1 MASAVRKA
9 DEQIN
14 EEGYFALE
22 KQTDMR
28 HEYIDGEVYAMVGG
42 SFNHGRITQNI
53 ARKIG
58 NHLENNPCEVFAES
72 TKVKIPQVFQ
82 RSDYVYPDVVVD
94 CSTQKANDNALTT
107 PVLVVEVLSKSTHY
121 RDKVTKRHLYQQI
134 TTLQEYVLVEQ
145 DVAEVIVRRRKT
157 NWLAEEFFLGD
168 AVTFDSISLTL
179 TVAEIYER
187 VVNEEVTEWNAQK
200 LSQTNDT
207 EAGGVD

>member
-9 DEQIN
+9 EQQMS
-14 EEGYFALE
+14 EEDYFALE
-22 KQTDMR
+22 KQTDTR
-28 HEYIDGEVYAMVGG
+28 HEYINGEVYAMVGG

-53 ARKIG
+53 ASEIRH
-58 NHLENNPCEVFAES
+58 HLKGKPCEVFAES
-72 TKVKIPQVFQ
+72 TKVKTPQAHQ
-82 RSDYVYPDVVVD
+82 RSEYVYPDVVVD
-94 CSTQKANDNALTT
+94 CSTQKANDNTLTT

-121 RDKVTKRHLYQQI
+121 RDKVTKRHIYQQI

-168 AVTFDSISLTL
+168 SVTFESIGLTL

-187 VVNEEVTEWNAQK
+187 VINEEVTEWNAQK
-200 LSQTNDT
+200 DRKN
-207 EAGGVD
+207 EV